1 LARELHLLLGKLIKI
16 STSTTTPSDRVN
28 NEVRLPK
35 VELQKGVGGE
45 GGSSKITHT
54 QNNNADG
61 QTVCGIL
68 AGVCH
73 KPNMARFASQ
83 PSKCKH
89 RAHYHC
95 RANDVLRLNI
105 CPTLSGHNKQHW
117 WRTSI
122 IRPVARLSGIAHT
135 TCSPCSNIKK

>member
-54 QNNNADG
+54 
-61 QTVCGIL
+61 
-68 AGVCH
+68 
-73 KPNMARFASQ
+73 K
-83 PSKCKH
+83 
-89 RAHYHC
+89 
-95 RANDVLRLNI
+95 
-105 CPTLSGHNKQHW
+105 
-117 WRTSI
+117 
-122 IRPVARLSGIAHT
+122 
-135 TCSPCSNIKK
+135 